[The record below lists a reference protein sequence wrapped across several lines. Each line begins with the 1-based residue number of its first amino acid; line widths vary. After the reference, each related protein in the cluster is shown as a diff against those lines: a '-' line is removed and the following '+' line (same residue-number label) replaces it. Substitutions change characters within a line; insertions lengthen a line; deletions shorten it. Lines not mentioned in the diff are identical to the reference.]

1 MASDLQLESLAD
13 NLSIVTEWGKRA
25 FKERLLNCNSNK
37 SDIKRIQLPLFA
49 LKQEPAVV
57 NVIRQSLEKVN
68 PSLVDDCLHSTD
80 SRIQESVTQ
89 ILWKK
94 DSFGAFL
101 NSSPT
106 VLNALI
112 TWKTIVLPGF
122 AVVMPLLALIVPY
135 FVLRYMN
142 PISTNDYLE
151 HVKTVLLQQVS
162 IPSFLKAR
170 GSHDRIGFVLESL
183 FIGLTLALFVSSL
196 WNQITTAQHLRHI
209 WFDIESRGQALQGM
223 IVCASNILTQCKSL
237 PLRRQKALRYVI
249 EEGEAAL
256 DAASNLVGLDGVS
269 TFGAVWNDGAGL
281 VRITA
286 WLGHVDVLCGIL
298 QKNVC
303 FPRIAAG
310 PSLDIRG
317 VYHPGLPTCVAND
330 YTSSGHTILTGPN
343 RGGKSTFCRAVGLAL
358 VTAQSWGFAWATS
371 MTWRPFTAIL
381 TALEPC
387 GKLGIQSTFEG
398 EIEFAKD
405 VLTAARAHAHAP
417 AAASPA
423 AEKGSIFVMMDEIF
437 HSTNASDGVAASTV
451 FLEQLYAEKNVTSV
465 ISTHYRHLAEHFKDT
480 AAAYQMVAHSK
491 PDMTLTYTY
500 KAELGISDKS
510 SVMEIL
516 IERGLAPA
524 RRAVEA

>member
-1 MASDLQLESLAD
+1 MLGPQVASDLQLESLAD

-196 WNQITTAQHLRHI
+196 WNQIT
-209 WFDIESRGQALQGM
+209 M
-223 IVCASNILTQCKSL
+223 
-237 PLRRQKALRYVI
+237 
-249 EEGEAAL
+249 
-256 DAASNLVGLDGVS
+256 
-269 TFGAVWNDGAGL
+269 
-281 VRITA
+281 
-286 WLGHVDVLCGIL
+286 
-298 QKNVC
+298 
-303 FPRIAAG
+303 
-310 PSLDIRG
+310 
-317 VYHPGLPTCVAND
+317 
-330 YTSSGHTILTGPN
+330 
-343 RGGKSTFCRAVGLAL
+343 
-358 VTAQSWGFAWATS
+358 
-371 MTWRPFTAIL
+371 
-381 TALEPC
+381 
-387 GKLGIQSTFEG
+387 
-398 EIEFAKD
+398 
-405 VLTAARAHAHAP
+405 
-417 AAASPA
+417 
-423 AEKGSIFVMMDEIF
+423 EK
-437 HSTNASDGVAASTV
+437 
-451 FLEQLYAEKNVTSV
+451 
-465 ISTHYRHLAEHFKDT
+465 
-480 AAAYQMVAHSK
+480 
-491 PDMTLTYTY
+491 
-500 KAELGISDKS
+500 
-510 SVMEIL
+510 
-516 IERGLAPA
+516 
-524 RRAVEA
+524 